1 MPAQRWCATDALAV
15 AAGAVPGGSAV
26 PGADEPDRLLPR
38 LMGKPMK
45 QHPEP
50 LVRYA

>member
-1 MPAQRWCATDALAV
+1 MLWSWPPVPSPGVPQGPAPTN
-15 AAGAVPGGSAV
+15 
-26 PGADEPDRLLPR
+26 PDRLLPR